1 MRRYVIILL
10 AAIVLCITSG
20 NVLANEAEGSQEQL
34 IKAKVI
40 EVVEGEPIDA
50 SFGEISTQSVT
61 LELLEKPYKGEQVVV
76 ANILTGQ
83 PYYDLEVARGDRVL
97 VQVSYPYGELH
108 VDLVDFYR
116 LDGIIVITILFG
128 VTLVLIGGFKGFK
141 ALLSLIIMAVIVGL
155 ILLPLILQGFSPVL
169 VTVGIASI
177 LSVMFIFFV
186 SGINIKSIA
195 ALGGTV
201 GGLIMAGILAF
212 AFGKLSSL
220 TGLSSH
226 EAQILLMQESTID
239 YQGLLFAGII
249 IGALGAILDVGMSVA
264 SSMEQ
269 LREENPDISLGV
281 LIRRGINVGQD
292 MLGTMSN
299 TLILAYLGS
308 SLPLLLLFQ
317 VNEVAWRKIINLD
330 LIATEVIRAL
340 AGSIG
345 LALAIPLTAVIG
357 GFLEFYFDKQNK
369 GGFSHEQG

>member
-1 MRRYVIILL
+1 M
-10 AAIVLCITSG
+10 
-20 NVLANEAEGSQEQL
+20 
-34 IKAKVI
+34 
-40 EVVEGEPIDA
+40 
-50 SFGEISTQSVT
+50 
-61 LELLEKPYKGEQVVV
+61 
-76 ANILTGQ
+76 
-83 PYYDLEVARGDRVL
+83 
-97 VQVSYPYGELH
+97 
-108 VDLVDFYR
+108 
-116 LDGIIVITILFG
+116 
-128 VTLVLIGGFKGFK
+128 
-141 ALLSLIIMAVIVGL
+141 
-155 ILLPLILQGFSPVL
+155 
-169 VTVGIASI
+169 
-177 LSVMFIFFV
+177 
-186 SGINIKSIA
+186 
-195 ALGGTV
+195 
-201 GGLIMAGILAF
+201 
-212 AFGKLSSL
+212 
-220 TGLSSH
+220 
-226 EAQILLMQESTID
+226 
-239 YQGLLFAGII
+239 FAGII

-369 GGFSHEQG
+369 GGFSHEQVKVGLLWYRLLQRALLRL